1 VSEYTPQHHVT
12 ALESFTPLLYV
23 YHSLNNITYLLTRF
37 YITCTHV
44 HMYTCMSCRYS
55 VDSVRLP
62 GPIDGVDEGSELSV
76 CFERGGKMASS
87 LDQTP
92 EFEEPGSGRVS
103 ECGSGS
109 GSGSGRV
116 SECGSGSGS
125 GRVSECGSGSGRV
138 SKCGSGSGCVI
149 RFHNQELRLVVTLY
163 QQNDKKMIGKV
174 KFQEKRGSL
183 VVRRKCVGG
192 GRAAVQ
198 FKGVGV
204 VQLDLAAIAEATASG
219 IVIGAQSREEVL
231 QKCTVSGAVIVFRVE
246 ASLLDKEVTFGDENE
261 EVDENFGTCV
271 EGLYCVVVC
280 CTTLYCT
287 VLCINLD
294 IKLLDNINIV
304 SSV

>member
-1 VSEYTPQHHVT
+1 
-12 ALESFTPLLYV
+12 
-23 YHSLNNITYLLTRF
+23 
-37 YITCTHV
+37 
-44 HMYTCMSCRYS
+44 MSCRYS

-116 SECGSGSGS
+116 SECGSGSG
-125 GRVSECGSGSGRV
+125 RV

-183 VVRRKCVGG
+183 VVRRKCVSG

-261 EVDENFGTCV
+261 EVDDNFGTCV
-271 EGLYCVVVC
+271 EKYVRGCVVLC
-280 CTTLYCT
+280 CTTLCCTVLHCT
-287 VLCINLD
+287 VLCCAVLYCDVMCIDLRYQTFGLYQYC
-294 IKLLDNINIV
+294 KFRLT
-304 SSV
+304 